1 MYCYT
6 EETNLF
12 VLLYPVVSNR
22 KEHINVILFMS
33 WIFKYQIMWSEF
45 KTYSKVKPPPYLYSK
60 ILNIKLTIQIL

>member
-22 KEHINVILFMS
+22 KEH
-33 WIFKYQIMWSEF
+33 KR
-45 KTYSKVKPPPYLYSK
+45 
-60 ILNIKLTIQIL
+60 NIIYELDL

>member
-22 KEHINVILFMS
+22 KEHI
-33 WIFKYQIMWSEF
+33 KR
-45 KTYSKVKPPPYLYSK
+45 
-60 ILNIKLTIQIL
+60 NIVYELDL